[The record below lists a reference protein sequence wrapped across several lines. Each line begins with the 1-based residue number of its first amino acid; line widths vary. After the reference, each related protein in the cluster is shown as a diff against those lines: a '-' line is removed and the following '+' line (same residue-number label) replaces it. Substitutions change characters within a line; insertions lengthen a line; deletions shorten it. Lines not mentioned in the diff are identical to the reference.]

1 MTSSFPSITST
12 ATTRVVNLER
22 LRWARAIWILI
33 VVVNT
38 VYGAINLGIYTAG
51 RLQPCVAEPCQ
62 AMQLSIQAAQEY
74 AQSGVPFAAAA
85 LLRPILELVLVVA
98 YTGVG
103 ILLFLRRSDDWM
115 GLFSGMVLCLL
126 GFQLTYSIETLPVLA
141 PNTLPISIFLT
152 LAMLVMAYTT
162 LYLFPR
168 GRFESRS
175 VVYLLAVTLA
185 YELTR
190 GLAINLPQ
198 LGISSGVM
206 LFGTV
211 LLCGVGLT
219 MQVRRYRSLSP
230 AERQQVKWIIFA
242 FTLLSGGLFLSAFQ
256 KAIVSSLD
264 GTWYVVA
271 SLLALLIQHVFYLG
285 LPLAFTFSMLRY
297 RLWDADLVI
306 NRTMVYVSA
315 VVVLIVLFFGVF
327 FTFNAILVTVTGANS
342 TIPLV
347 ISFIAVAALFT
358 PVSHVVAHIIDHQIY
373 GLRVDLFD
381 IEKQP
386 GQETYFV
393 PIQEAKSGRY
403 TGLRVASY
411 ELSALLGRGAM
422 SEVYSAQDLTTAGTV
437 AVKMLPPELATQ
449 PESLLRFQREADALR
464 QLNHPSIVRMIS
476 SGMSDGQHY
485 LAMEWID
492 GETLLTRMNQT
503 PPLTVRESLVI
514 IAEIASALDASHAAG
529 IVHRDVKPSNILLR
543 RTDQAV
549 QAVLTDFGIV
559 KLMNDKTLS
568 SRESFVGTPYYVA
581 PEQIT
586 TSTTIDHRADI
597 YGLGLVAYQL
607 LVGRHPF
614 NMSRAAVVF
623 AHLNQPPP
631 DPRSIN
637 PDLPISTSEALLKAL
652 AKSPNNRFNSAGAF
666 AAALAD

>member
-1 MTSSFPSITST
+1 
-12 ATTRVVNLER
+12 
-22 LRWARAIWILI
+22 
-33 VVVNT
+33 
-38 VYGAINLGIYTAG
+38 
-51 RLQPCVAEPCQ
+51 
-62 AMQLSIQAAQEY
+62 
-74 AQSGVPFAAAA
+74 
-85 LLRPILELVLVVA
+85 
-98 YTGVG
+98 
-103 ILLFLRRSDDWM
+103 
-115 GLFSGMVLCLL
+115 
-126 GFQLTYSIETLPVLA
+126 
-141 PNTLPISIFLT
+141 
-152 LAMLVMAYTT
+152 
-162 LYLFPR
+162 
-168 GRFESRS
+168 
-175 VVYLLAVTLA
+175 
-185 YELTR
+185 
-190 GLAINLPQ
+190 
-198 LGISSGVM
+198 
-206 LFGTV
+206 
-211 LLCGVGLT
+211 
-219 MQVRRYRSLSP
+219 
-230 AERQQVKWIIFA
+230 
-242 FTLLSGGLFLSAFQ
+242 
-256 KAIVSSLD
+256 
-264 GTWYVVA
+264 
-271 SLLALLIQHVFYLG
+271 
-285 LPLAFTFSMLRY
+285 
-297 RLWDADLVI
+297 
-306 NRTMVYVSA
+306 
-315 VVVLIVLFFGVF
+315 
-327 FTFNAILVTVTGANS
+327 
-342 TIPLV
+342 
-347 ISFIAVAALFT
+347 
-358 PVSHVVAHIIDHQIY
+358 
-373 GLRVDLFD
+373 
-381 IEKQP
+381 
-386 GQETYFV
+386 
-393 PIQEAKSGRY
+393 
-403 TGLRVASY
+403 LRVASY

-549 QAVLTDFGIV
+549 RAVLTDFGIV

-614 NMSRAAVVF
+614 KMSRAAVVF